1 MKAELITIGDELLI
15 GQTVDTN
22 ASWIGEQLNQ
32 LGIDVNQISSIRD
45 DRQHILDTLE
55 LSTSCSQLVILTGG
69 LGPTN
74 DDITKKTLCEY
85 FNSTLILNE
94 AVLEKITAYFQS
106 RDLQMLEVNKDQAML
121 PNNCAILDNSRGT
134 ASGMWFEKNEVIVI
148 SLPGVPYEM
157 KGIFSDVI
165 IPKLKEKNL
174 VSNVLNKTIK
184 TQGIGESFL
193 AEIIKD
199 WEYELIEDG
208 LKLAYLPS
216 PGIVKLRITAFGSR
230 ENELRNL
237 IEKYVLKLVALI
249 PDYIYGYDKDKLE
262 QVVGKLLAKKNAS
275 LSLAESCTGG
285 NLAHMITSVS
295 GSSSYFKGS
304 IVAYSNTVKTD
315 FLSVDSQL
323 LIKHGAVSK
332 QVVEQ
337 MAIGAN
343 LRFDT
348 DYSIATSGVAGPNG
362 GTEDKPVGTVWI
374 AIAADERVYSK
385 KLTLG
390 DNRERNILIS
400 SLSALNLLRLKLL
413 E

>member
-106 RDLQMLEVNKDQAML
+106 RDLQMLEVNKDQARL
-121 PNNCAILDNSRGT
+121 PHNCAILDNSRGT

-165 IPKLKEKNL
+165 IPKLKEKIL

-374 AIAADERVYSK
+374 AIAADEKVYSK

>member
-106 RDLQMLEVNKDQAML
+106 RDLQMLEVNKDQARL
-121 PNNCAILDNSRGT
+121 PHNCAILDNSRGT

-165 IPKLKEKNL
+165 IPKLKEKIL

>member
-1 MKAELITIGDELLI
+1 M
-15 GQTVDTN
+15 
-22 ASWIGEQLNQ
+22 
-32 LGIDVNQISSIRD
+32 
-45 DRQHILDTLE
+45 
-55 LSTSCSQLVILTGG
+55 ILTGG

-94 AVLEKITAYFQS
+94 DVLEKITAYFQS
-106 RDLQMLEVNKDQAML
+106 RDLEMLEVNKDQAML

-165 IPKLKEKNL
+165 IPKLKEKHL

-199 WEYELIEDG
+199 WEHELIENG

-216 PGIVKLRITAFGSR
+216 PGIVKLRITAFGNR

-262 QVVGKLLAKKNAS
+262 QVVGELLSKKNAS

-343 LRFDT
+343 LRFGT

-374 AIAADERVYSK
+374 AIAADEKVYSK

>member
-106 RDLQMLEVNKDQAML
+106 RDLQMLEVNKDQARL
-121 PNNCAILDNSRGT
+121 PHNCAILDNSRGT

-165 IPKLKEKNL
+165 IPKLKEKIL

-275 LSLAESCTGG
+275 FSLAESCTGG

>member
-106 RDLQMLEVNKDQAML
+106 RDLLMLEVNKDQAML

-165 IPKLKEKNL
+165 IPKLKEKIL